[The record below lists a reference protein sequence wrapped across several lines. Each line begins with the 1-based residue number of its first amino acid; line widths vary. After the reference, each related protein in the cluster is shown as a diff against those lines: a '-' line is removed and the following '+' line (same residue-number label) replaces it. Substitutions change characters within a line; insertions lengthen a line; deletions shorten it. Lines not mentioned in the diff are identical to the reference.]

1 MYLGQIIL
9 LSVVFSSQRANSP
22 SSPLRDLAQ
31 FILMSVVFTSQRVN
45 GASGRRRTPW
55 SNHTFERSFH
65 ESEGQLSKV
74 HAACTLVN
82 SYFWALFFR
91 VRGPI
96 HGVRRC
102 SAAWSNHTYEPSFPD
117 WLVRNLGKT
126 FYLQEDRD
134 RVFVGILAIL
144 KGAPLRGHLATQI
157 YLAYFRCSHAFC
169 CWLPKSTSYIPSS
182 LM

>member
-22 SSPLRDLAQ
+22 SSPLRGPCS
-31 FILMSVVFTSQRVN
+31 I
-45 GASGRRRTPW
+45 
-55 SNHTFERSFH
+55 HTYERSFH

-74 HAACTLVN
+74 PAVGALVK

-96 HGVRRC
+96 HGARRC
-102 SAAWSNHTYEPSFPD
+102 GAAWSNHTYERSFPD
-117 WLVRNLGKT
+117 WLVRNLSNT
-126 FYLQEDRD
+126 FYLQEDWD
-134 RVFVGILAIL
+134 RVFVSLLAIL

-157 YLAYFRCSHAFC
+157 YAVYFRYSHAFC
-169 CWLPKSTSYIPSS
+169 CWLPKSTSYIPF
-182 LM
+182 LIEVVLVWLAVFWPF